1 MKIKSF
7 KPFSQAVK
15 HFSMVLKPCSL
26 FQLLHRRNYLRQSQA
41 FAEQSAA
48 LKIQSLALKIESLG
62 LDFHSGG
69 LFGESLGLAEVIP
82 SVQEVEQAAGL

>member
-15 HFSMVLKPCSL
+15 HFSMVLNPSSQ

-41 FAEQSAA
+41 FAEQSVA
-48 LKIQSLALKIESLG
+48 LKIQSQALKIESLG
-62 LDFHSGG
+62 LKNQ
-69 LFGESLGLAEVIP
+69 P
-82 SVQEVEQAAGL
+82 AG

>member
-1 MKIKSF
+1 MIFKSF

-48 LKIQSLALKIESLG
+48 LKIQSQALKIETQG
-62 LDFHSGG
+62 LKNQ
-69 LFGESLGLAEVIP
+69 P
-82 SVQEVEQAAGL
+82 AG